1 MIWRN
6 LRKLGMSVLFL
17 GIVPTAMH
25 AATWFPLGPYGG
37 DARSFAADPS
47 NSKHLYMGTAIGW
60 LYESND
66 GGSTWARLSRI
77 DKRDDLVLRHI
88 LIDPRNPKRLVIGAY
103 AVGSSD
109 GGLYISDD
117 GGRNWYAQAEMRGQS
132 VRSMAQSLSDPDEL
146 VAGTLKG
153 IYRSMDD
160 GKHWQ
165 LISPEGST
173 EIHEVESLAIDPV
186 DPKVIYAGTWHLP
199 WKTVDGG
206 EKWENIK
213 QGLIDDSDVFS
224 IIIDPAKPSVVYASA
239 CSGIYKSVDA
249 AAQFKK
255 IQGIPSTARRT
266 RRLLQDPVHPET
278 VYAGTT
284 EGLYRTQDG
293 GKTFIRMTGPDVIVN
308 DVYVDPKNPDHVL
321 LATDRGGVLR
331 SEDTAF
337 SFQASNT
344 GFSAQQVTAFATDS
358 QNQAT
363 VYAGVANVKEAG
375 GVFRS
380 VDGGV
385 RWEQQSSG
393 LGGHDVFSL
402 VSTPVGTLLAG
413 TEHGIFRLGESG
425 WSNSG
430 TVPPVAT
437 PARVPAKPK
446 AKAKPGAGAKPK
458 ATPVAYVL
466 PQGTETAKKKP
477 GAGAKRRPAGPP
489 PVFSNLDAAVYSLV
503 ADGGTVYAATS
514 EGLLRG
520 DNDGHFWAP
529 VSSFPMSDPHFV
541 AADKTTVMVAGLKR
555 IELSQ
560 DSGATW
566 NTVNLP
572 EDLKQVAA
580 IAVDEQGNLWVGG
593 DPGVFRSTDH
603 GQSWAM
609 VHNLFVTDVD
619 GIFFD
624 AASHRVLVAS
634 ASSTITFA
642 VSLPDSKVSYWETG
656 WNLRFVRPVGN
667 HLIGATM
674 FDGMVVQ
681 PEMVVSAVSAE
692 K

>member
-1 MIWRN
+1 MIWRM
-6 LRKLGMSVLFL
+6 LRKLGMSVLFC
-17 GIVPTAMH
+17 GIVPAAMH

-37 DARSFAADPS
+37 DARSFAADPG

-88 LIDPRNPKRLVIGAY
+88 LIDPRNPKHMVVGAY
-103 AVGSSD
+103 AVGSPD
-109 GGLYISDD
+109 GGVYISDD
-117 GGRNWYAQAEMRGQS
+117 AGRNWYAQAEMRRQS
-132 VRSMAQSLSDPDEL
+132 VRSMAQSLSNPDEL

-186 DPKVIYAGTWHLP
+186 DPKIIYAGTWHLP

-206 EKWENIK
+206 EKWDPIK

-224 IIIDPAKPSVVYASA
+224 IIIDPAKPSIVYASA

-293 GKTFIRMTGPDVIVN
+293 GKTFIRMTGPEVIVN

-331 SEDTAF
+331 SEDTGF

-344 GFSAQQVTAFATDS
+344 GFSAQQVTAFASDS
-358 QNQAT
+358 QNHAT
-363 VYAGVANVKEAG
+363 VYAGVANAKAAG

-393 LGGHDVFSL
+393 LGGRDVFSL
-402 VSTPVGTLLAG
+402 TSTPAGTLLAG

-425 WSNSG
+425 WSDSG
-430 TVPPVAT
+430 SLPPAAAPASVPKKSKPE
-437 PARVPAKPK
+437 AKPK
-446 AKAKPGAGAKPK
+446 AGVKPK
-458 ATPVAYVL
+458 ATPVSYVL
-466 PQGTETAKKKP
+466 QKGTETAKKKP
-477 GAGAKRRPAGPP
+477 GAGSKRRPAAPP
-489 PVFSNLDAAVYSLV
+489 PIFSNLGAAVYSLV

-520 DNDGHFWAP
+520 DNDGHFWTP

-555 IELSQ
+555 IDLSL
-560 DSGATW
+560 DAGTTW

-580 IAVDEQGNLWVGG
+580 IAVDEQDNLWVGG
-593 DPGVFRSTDH
+593 HPGVFRSTDH
-603 GQSWAM
+603 GQSWTM
-609 VHNLFVTDVD
+609 LPNLFVTDVD

-624 AASHRVLVAS
+624 AAGHRVLVAS

-642 VSLPDSKVSYWETG
+642 VSLPDYKVSYWETG
-656 WNLRFVRPVGN
+656 WNLRFVRSIGN

-674 FDGMVVQ
+674 FDGMVIQ
-681 PEMVVSAVSAE
+681 PEMVVSPISAA

>member
-1 MIWRN
+1 MIWRG
-6 LRKLGMSVLFL
+6 LRKLSMPVLFL
-17 GIVPTAMH
+17 GLLPSAMH
-25 AATWFPLGPYGG
+25 AVTWFPLGPYGG

-47 NSKHLYMGTAIGW
+47 NSKHLYLGTATGW

-66 GGSTWARLSRI
+66 DGSTWARLSRI

-88 LIDPRNPKRLVIGAY
+88 LIDPRNPKRLLVGAY
-103 AVGSSD
+103 AIGSPD

-132 VRSMAQSLSDPDEL
+132 IRSMAQSLSDPDEF

-153 IYRSMDD
+153 VYRSTDN
-160 GKHWQ
+160 GKHWK

-173 EIHEVESLAIDPV
+173 EIHEVESLAIDPA

-293 GKTFIRMTGPDVIVN
+293 GKTFTRMTGPDVIVN

-331 SEDTAF
+331 SEDGSF
-337 SFQASNT
+337 SFQASNA

-358 QNQAT
+358 QNRAT
-363 VYAGVANVKEAG
+363 VYVGVANAKETG

-380 VDGGV
+380 VDGGLK
-385 RWEQQSSG
+385 WEQQSTG
-393 LGGHDVFSL
+393 LGGRDVFSL
-402 VSTPVGTLLAG
+402 ASTPVGTLLAG
-413 TEHGIFRLGESG
+413 TEHGVFRLGESG
-425 WSNSG
+425 WSDSG
-430 TVPPVAT
+430 SVPPVAA
-437 PARVPAKPK
+437 PAKAPVKPK
-446 AKAKPGAGAKPK
+446 AKSKAGARPK
-458 ATPVAYVL
+458 ATPVSFVIQSGA
-466 PQGTETAKKKP
+466 GTARKKAGTGAKK
-477 GAGAKRRPAGPP
+477 RPAAPA

-520 DNDGHFWAP
+520 DNDGHFWTP
-529 VSSFPMSDPHFV
+529 VSSLPMSDPHFV
-541 AADKTTVMVAGLKR
+541 AAEKTTVVVAGLKR
-555 IELSQ
+555 IDLSL
-560 DSGATW
+560 DAGTTW
-566 NTVNLP
+566 NSVNLP
-572 EDLKQVAA
+572 QDLKQVAA
-580 IAVDEQGNLWVGG
+580 IAVDEQDNLWVGG
-593 DPGVFRSTDH
+593 HAGVFRSTDH
-603 GQSWAM
+603 GQSW
-609 VHNLFVTDVD
+609 VSLPNLFVTDVD

-624 AASHRVLVAS
+624 EASHRVLIAS

-642 VSLPDSKVSYWETG
+642 VSVPDYKVKYWETG
-656 WNLRFVRPVGN
+656 WNLRFVRAVGN

-674 FDGMVVQ
+674 YDGMVVQ
-681 PEMVVSAVSAE
+681 PEMVVSEVSAA